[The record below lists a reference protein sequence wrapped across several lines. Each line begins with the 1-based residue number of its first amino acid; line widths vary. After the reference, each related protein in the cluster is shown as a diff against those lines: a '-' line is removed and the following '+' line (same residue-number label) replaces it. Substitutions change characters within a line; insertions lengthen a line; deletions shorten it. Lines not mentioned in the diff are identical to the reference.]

1 MELRGEEVIKLVL
14 GEARDYFTE
23 TRNIIKL
30 PHAVFFFRRIFMRE
44 TGKTFHFV
52 VVIAKS
58 NSGLEIRP

>member
-23 TRNIIKL
+23 TRNNIKL
-30 PHAVFFFRRIFMRE
+30 PHAVFFRRIFMRE